1 MPDIFS
7 QIDSAPPLLVAL
19 TALGLLTGAFRLV
32 DPDAHGSSRGVGG
45 PAMIAAGLLFL
56 YAGIAAGG
64 GSAHLEQAA
73 KNFVTGFFV

>member
-45 PAMIAAGLLFL
+45 PAMIAAG
-56 YAGIAAGG
+56 G